1 MRLAALPL
9 ALACFLAAHAG
20 EPPMP
25 LHVKAWRKTGKPKSY
40 STRLVSHLEGFEPGD
55 PPTLSPYGGLMGRRL
70 KATGFFHAR
79 KLGGRWWLI
88 DPDGCRFLHVAVN
101 GVRHGTSPQPK
112 RALPAKFGTV
122 GKWRDATIALLRRH
136 GFNGTGCWSDDA
148 TLRGAKQRLAYTP
161 QWNFMS
167 SYGRKRGGVYQKPGH
182 MGYPSSCIFVFD
194 PEFESFC
201 DEHAR
206 KLAATKDDPWLLGH
220 FSDNEMPFPS
230 DSLDRHLKLPK
241 SEPGRKAAEAWL
253 ARRKGAAAAKIG
265 KADRSAW
272 LQLVAERY
280 LRIVSTAI
288 RKHDPNHMY
297 LGPRFHGGDRRKPE
311 LWRAAGK
318 HCDAI
323 AVNVYGTWTPSVR
336 EFRQWGA
343 WAAKPVL
350 VTEWYAK
357 GADSGLKNL
366 TGAGWTVPTQ
376 ADRGRFYQN
385 FVLGLIETKVCV
397 GWHWFKYM
405 DNDPESKTAD
415 PSNLDSN
422 KGIVRTS
429 YQPYTPLLDAMA
441 ELNAV
446 VYPLVH
452 YFDSRN

>member
-1 MRLAALPL
+1 MRIASLILAF
-9 ALACFLAAHAG
+9 ACIGPAQAG

-25 LHVKAWRKTGKPKSY
+25 LIVNAWRKTGKPKPY
-40 STRLVSHLEGFEPGD
+40 RTRVLAHLRDFEPGT
-55 PPTLSPYGGLMGRRL
+55 PPKLSPYGGLMGRKL

-79 KLGGRWWLI
+79 KLGDRWWLV
-88 DPDGCRFLHVAVN
+88 DPEGCRFLHVAVN

-122 GKWRDATIALLRRH
+122 AKWRDATLALLADH
-136 GFNGTGCWSDDA
+136 GFNGTACWSDDDI
-148 TLRGAKQRLAYTP
+148 LRGATRRLTYCP
-161 QWNFMS
+161 QWNFMA

-194 PEFESFC
+194 PEFEAFC
-201 DEHAR
+201 DKHAR
-206 KLAATKDDPWLLGH
+206 KLAARKDDPWLLGH

-230 DSLDRHLKLPK
+230 DSLDRHLKLPPGD
-241 SEPGRKAAEAWL
+241 PGRKAAEAWL
-253 ARRKGAAAAKIG
+253 KARKTARISKAA
-265 KADRSAW
+265 RSAW
-272 LQLVAERY
+272 LEHVADRY
-280 LRIVSTAI
+280 FRIVGAAI
-288 RKHDPNHMY
+288 RKHDPNHMV

-311 LWRAAGK
+311 LWRAAGR

-323 AVNVYGTWTPSVR
+323 AINVYGTWTPSAR
-336 EFRQWGA
+336 EFRQWEA
-343 WAAKPVL
+343 WSGKPVI

-357 GADSGLKNL
+357 GADSGMKNL

-385 FVLGLIETKVCV
+385 FVLALIETRVCV

-405 DNDPESKTAD
+405 DNDPESTKAD

-422 KGIVRTS
+422 KGIVRTN

-441 ELNAV
+441 ELNSV